1 MNLQQIYARD
11 IERHIN
17 AAVVVGD
24 RERDVIEAEIRE
36 YVFTDELIEHFFKLL
51 STVLNKEEGKTGIW
65 VNGYYGSGKSHFIK
79 YFHYLLD
86 GPTSDLAFEM
96 LAEALKSYDDSKG
109 FGSGVSASNLQL
121 LRKKVQQTAS
131 EDIMFN
137 LERETDDHEGER
149 VTRIMLNMLNQH
161 RGYNKTDIPLALLL
175 EKSLD
180 QAGKLDEFKSTIQ
193 DQFQVNW
200 DEGSYLFAKTQL
212 NKVLEVGKA
221 LLPSLDTESI
231 RASIL
236 NKGAFHVG
244 VDTLIK
250 ELNDYAS
257 TKGDNFKLLF
267 LIDEVSQYVGTNKD
281 ILLNFQTII
290 EDISARCHNKVWVLC
305 TAQQQ
310 LDEVSKGVNGVDDV
324 EGEFG
329 KILGRFDTRISLA
342 STDAAEITQRRVLD
356 KNSDGLQAIGGLFD
370 GQKDYIENQ
379 FNMHHDLYKGFEDKD
394 AFLMAYPFVPYQFRL
409 ISHVF
414 QAFQALKY
422 VQTEVRDSERSI
434 LGITH
439 YTAKL
444 VKDREVGYFVPFD
457 AFFNGQLE
465 QNLTHAG
472 TASLG
477 PALGLTYVKDNEM
490 ARRVVQALFM
500 VSNLLEQHRQTFPPT
515 VENLAILLMDGVD
528 INRMGLQRE
537 VREVLE
543 CLKQESV
550 VREENGSFFFFNEDE
565 MQVQTLI
572 EGMNPTLDEK
582 FQTFNND
589 FLTPMTQLRQKHDLG
604 SNQVGIGLK
613 VEDKVIF
620 QNGKFDVIVTFNE
633 DKTLDQLAMDVASNT
648 LVVGVHEWF
657 KKDKE
662 LQRDFDLFCKT
673 NKYLVV
679 HGAGGQT
686 GGRAQT
692 NQSFKLR
699 NEDLKASI
707 LQSLKSKFAETRF
720 VSQQRVMESNE
731 VAGASAKDRWKA
743 MLDKHVQGV
752 FKHHSEAADYAQ
764 NRAGLLTSVGQSAQV
779 TMNMGLSPAEDKV
792 NNFIDRNGGEV
803 TVTDLFSEFSK
814 EPFGWTD
821 YAILDVVIH
830 LHRKKKREFK
840 YANEPRYS
848 PSNFVT
854 KALTASERSSC
865 VVTTGEAIP
874 MVLLSDMR
882 TAYTDIFNG
891 KRVTE
896 STDGTEQFN
905 LLKAEL
911 ERQVADLGQ
920 WESDH
925 SAFPWSS
932 VFQTAKALLD
942 GWARIRDP
950 KAMFEAVIEGKTTG
964 KEAMDAVE
972 AIKGFGASHLSKYR
986 DIQQFV
992 TSRAGDLQT
1001 LDAEDQ
1007 NKVEELKHYLTS
1019 TDPASGLRLANKQY
1033 TELNGALDQKLGAL
1047 KLEVKGDY
1055 EKVFEELRQE
1065 IKQRGVE
1072 VQLTDSESRLREV
1085 DSATSI
1091 GQLQQLKFGASGFRE
1106 KELTKILN
1114 AASAVA
1120 GPDAPSSNET
1130 FTMRK
1135 HASSISNE
1143 AELDD
1148 YLSKTRADL
1157 KNLLDEGKTIILR

>member
-24 RERDVIEAEIRE
+24 REQDVIDAEIRE

-51 STVLNKEEGKTGIW
+51 NTVLNKEEGKTGIW

-86 GPTSDLAFEM
+86 APTTDLAFEM
-96 LAEALKSYDDSKG
+96 LEKALDSYDDARG
-109 FGSGVSASNLQL
+109 LGSGVSLSNLRQL
-121 LRKKVQQTAS
+121 RNKVRQTAS

-137 LERETDDHEGER
+137 LERETDDHAGER

-161 RGYNKTDIPLALLL
+161 RGFNKTDIPLALLL

-180 QAGKLDEFKSTIQ
+180 SAGKLEEFKSTIQ
-193 DQFQVNW
+193 SRFQVNW
-200 DEGSYLFAKTQL
+200 DEGAYLFAKTQL
-212 NKVLEVGKA
+212 NKVLEVGKE
-221 LLPSLDTESI
+221 LLPDLDTESI

-250 ELNDYAS
+250 ELNEYAA
-257 TKGDNFKLLF
+257 TKGENFKLLF

-290 EDISARCHNKVWVLC
+290 EDISARCDNRVWVLC

-310 LDEVSKGVNGVDDV
+310 LDEVSQGVNGVDDV

-356 KNSDGLQAIGGLFD
+356 KNSAGLQEIGGVFD

-379 FNMHHDLYKGFEDKD
+379 FNMQHDLYKGFEDKE
-394 AFLMAYPFVPYQFRL
+394 AFLMSYPFVPYQFRL

-414 QAFQALKY
+414 QAFQALKF

-439 YTAKL
+439 FTAKL
-444 VKDREVGYFVPFD
+444 VKDKEVGYFVPFD
-457 AFFNGQLE
+457 AFFNGQLQ

-472 TASLG
+472 TAALG
-477 PALGLTYVKDNEM
+477 PAFSLTYVQGSEM
-490 ARRVVQALFM
+490 AQRVVQSLFM

-515 VENLAILLMDGVD
+515 VENIAILLMDGVD
-528 INRMGLQRE
+528 INKMALQRE

-543 CLKQESV
+543 RLKQSSV

-572 EGMNPTLDEK
+572 EGMNPTLDEQ
-582 FQTFNND
+582 FNTFHQD
-589 FLTPMTQLRQKHDLG
+589 FLAPMTQLRQKHDLG
-604 SNQVGIGLK
+604 SNQVNIGLK
-613 VEDKVIF
+613 VEEKVIF
-620 QNGKFDVIVTFNE
+620 QSGKFDVIVTLNE
-633 DKTLDQLAMDVASNT
+633 DKTLDQMALQLASNT
-648 LVVGVHEWF
+648 LVIGVHEWF
-657 KKDKE
+657 KADLD
-662 LQRDFDLFCKT
+662 LQRDFKLFCKT

-707 LQSLKSKFAETRF
+707 LQSLKSKFSETRF

-752 FKHHSEAADYAQ
+752 FQHHSEASDYAQ
-764 NRAGLLTSVGQSAQV
+764 NKTALLTSAGQNAQV
-779 TMNMGLSPAEDKV
+779 TMNMGLTPAEEKV
-792 NNFIDRNGGEV
+792 NNFIDRNGGEI

-814 EPFGWTD
+814 EPFGWTQ
-821 YAILDVVIH
+821 YAILDVAVH

-840 YANEPRYS
+840 YSNEPRYS
-848 PSNFVT
+848 PVNFVT
-854 KALTASERSSC
+854 KALTSAEQSSC

-874 MVLLSDMR
+874 MTLLADMR
-882 TAYTDIFNG
+882 SAYADIFNG
-891 KRVTE
+891 TRVGE
-896 STDGTEQFN
+896 STDGTEQFD
-905 LLKAEL
+905 LLKEALDRNVSEL
-911 ERQVADLGQ
+911 TAL
-920 WESDH
+920 ESDH
-925 SAFPWSS
+925 SAYPWAS
-932 VFQTAKALLD
+932 VFRTAKDMLD

-950 KAMFEAVIEGKTTG
+950 KSMFDAVIAGQGEGKQ
-964 KEAMDAVE
+964 AMDAVE
-972 AIKGFGASHLSKYR
+972 AIKGFGHLPKYR
-986 DIQQFV
+986 EIQDFIR
-992 TSRAGDLQT
+992 SRAGDLQT
-1001 LDAEDQ
+1001 LDADAQ
-1007 NKVEELKHYLTS
+1007 AKVAEVNTFLVSTNPAEGMRLAARQYDELKSALT
-1019 TDPASGLRLANKQY
+1019 D
-1033 TELNGALDQKLGAL
+1033 
-1047 KLEVKGDY
+1047 KLEVLKAEVQTEY
-1055 EKVFEELRQE
+1055 ESLFAELTHE
-1065 IKQRGVE
+1065 LDQRGVQ
-1072 VQLTDSESRLREV
+1072 VTLTDPNSKLQEIA
-1085 DSATSI
+1085 SATSI
-1091 GQLQQLKFGASGFRE
+1091 GQLQQLKFALSGFRE
-1106 KELTKILN
+1106 AELKKILGAAN
-1114 AASAVA
+1114 AASGSAT
-1120 GPDAPSSNET
+1120 APANAT
-1130 FTMRK
+1130 FTMRT

-1143 AELDD
+1143 AELDE
-1148 YLSKTRADL
+1148 YLAKTRSDL
-1157 KNLLDEGKTIILR
+1157 KQLLDEGKTIILR

>member
-11 IERHIN
+11 IQRHIN

-24 RERDVIEAEIRE
+24 QEIEVIEAEIRE

-51 STVLNKEEGKTGIW
+51 DTVLNKKEGKTGIW

-79 YFHYLLD
+79 YFHYLMD
-86 GPTSDLAFEM
+86 AQWSDLAFEM
-96 LAEALKSYDDSKG
+96 LSEALKSYDDTQG

-137 LERETDDHEGER
+137 LERETDDHAGER

-180 QAGKLDEFKSTIQ
+180 KAGKLEEFKSIIRE
-193 DQFQVNW
+193 QFQVNW

-212 NKVLEVGKA
+212 NKVLEVGNR

-257 TKGDNFKLLF
+257 TKEDNFKLLF

-290 EDISARCHNKVWVLC
+290 EDISARCQNKVWVLC

-310 LDEVSKGVNGVDDV
+310 LDEVSKGVNGVDNV

-356 KNSDGLQAIGGLFD
+356 KNSEGMQAIGGLFD

-379 FNMHHDLYKGFEDKD
+379 FNMHHDLYKGFDGKE

-414 QAFQALKY
+414 QAFQALKF

-439 YTAKL
+439 YTAKM
-444 VKDREVGYFVPFD
+444 VKDKEVGYFVPFD

-465 QNLTHAG
+465 QNLTHSG
-472 TASLG
+472 TSALG
-477 PALGLTYVKDNEM
+477 PALGLTYVKENVK

-500 VSNLLEQHRQTFPPT
+500 VANLLEQHRQTFPPT
-515 VENLAILLMDGVD
+515 VENISILLMDGVD
-528 INRMGLQRE
+528 INKMKLQRE

-543 CLKQESV
+543 RLKQESI
-550 VREENGSFFFFNEDE
+550 VREENGSFYFFNEDE

-572 EGMNPTLDEK
+572 EGMNPTLDEQFK
-582 FQTFNND
+582 TFNDD
-589 FLTPMTQLRQKHDLG
+589 FLTPMTLLRQKHDLG
-604 SNQVGIGLK
+604 SNQVNIGLR

-620 QNGKFDVIVTFNE
+620 RKEVFEVVVTLNE
-633 DKTLDQLAMDVASNT
+633 DKSLDELALSVATNT
-648 LVVGVHEWF
+648 LVVGIHEWF
-657 KKDKE
+657 KADKD
-662 LQRDFDLFCKT
+662 LQRDFKLYCKT
-673 NKYLVV
+673 NKYLVA
-679 HGAGGQT
+679 HGGGGQT
-686 GGRAQT
+686 GARSQT
-692 NQSFKLR
+692 NNSFRLR
-699 NEDLKASI
+699 NQDLKASI
-707 LQSLKSKFAETRF
+707 LQTLKAKFSETRF
-720 VSQQRVMESNE
+720 VSQNRVMDSNE

-743 MLDKHVQGV
+743 MLDRHVEGV

-764 NRAGLLTSVGQSAQV
+764 NKAALLASAGQNAQL
-779 TMNMGLSPAEDKV
+779 TMNMGLTPAEEKV

-803 TVTDLFSEFSK
+803 TVTDLISEFGK

-821 YAILDVVIH
+821 FAILDVVVH

-848 PSNFVT
+848 PVSFVE
-854 KALTASERSSC
+854 KAATSANRSSC

-874 MVLLSDMR
+874 LALLSDMR
-882 TAYTDIFNG
+882 ATFSAIFNG

-911 ERQVADLGQ
+911 EKHVAALNQ
-920 WESDH
+920 LESDH

-932 VFQTAKALLD
+932 VFRRAKELLD

-950 KAMFEAVIEGKTTG
+950 KAMFDALIHGKVTG

-972 AIKGFGASHLSKYR
+972 AVKGFGHLAKYKE
-986 DIQQFV
+986 IQQFMQA
-992 TSRAGDLQT
+992 RAGDLQS
-1001 LDAEDQ
+1001 LDDQDQTKVAEVNDF
-1007 NKVEELKHYLTS
+1007 LTS
-1019 TDPASGLRLANKQY
+1019 TDPASGMRVANQQY
-1033 TELNGALDQKLGAL
+1033 NELKSALDEKLSAL
-1047 KLEVKGDY
+1047 KEEVKSDY
-1055 EKVFEELRQE
+1055 ELVFVELSREQE
-1065 IKQRGVE
+1065 QHGME
-1072 VQLTDSESRLREV
+1072 VNLTDERAKKRDIEA
-1085 DSATSI
+1085 ATSI
-1091 GQLQQLKFGASGFRE
+1091 GQLQGLKLRVSDFRE
-1106 KELTKILN
+1106 QELKKILN
-1114 AASAVA
+1114 AANAEA

-1135 HASSISNE
+1135 HASSISSE
-1143 AELDD
+1143 SELDE
-1148 YLSKTRADL
+1148 YLTKTREDL
-1157 KNLLDEGKTIILR
+1157 KKLLDEGKTIILR